1 MWRRVHEIVWGAAHV
16 ERGSITWRPPL
27 RAAIVATAVCGLAI
41 AIADDPLAI
50 PLTIGA
56 VFTGL
61 ADTIES
67 ASQRM
72 RSMLWV
78 TVWITIGGLIGGLV
92 SSHPVAHLIVL
103 ALLGAA
109 CGFAGSL
116 GRLGGLAGVLTLVM
130 AVLATG
136 VPESA
141 VPAVQFA
148 LLVLIGGLIQVAVTV
163 VPDLIRRRSQ
173 LLAPPPAKQPV
184 AQRLRAHFNR
194 DDPMFRHAIRLG
206 AALVVGVIA
215 AFLTGWPHA
224 YWIPLTI
231 AWLSKPNAEGF
242 GSRILARLFGT
253 FAGIAASVLVIDVLH
268 LHRFGFAML
277 VGVGTYVSVAFL
289 SANYAIAVMG
299 ITAIVMALF
308 TLIGDPVGET
318 AVARAAATVIGSI
331 IVVIGPLIYPPPKA
345 RVTAS

>member
-1 MWRRVHEIVWGAAHV
+1 VHEIIWGAAHV

-27 RAAIVATAVCGLAI
+27 RAAIVATTVCGVAI
-41 AIADDPLAI
+41 AVGDDPLAI
-50 PLTIGA
+50 PITIGA

-61 ADTIES
+61 ADTVES
-67 ASQRM
+67 AAQRM

-78 TVWITIGGLIGGLV
+78 TLWITVGGLIGGLI
-92 SSHPVAHLIVL
+92 SSHPVAHVLVL
-103 ALLGAA
+103 ALFGAA

-116 GRLGGLAGVLTLVM
+116 GRLGGLAGVLSLVM
-130 AVLATG
+130 ATLATG

-141 VPAVQFA
+141 VSAVQFA
-148 LLVLIGGLIQVAVTV
+148 LLVLVGGLIQTAVTV
-163 VPDLIRRRSQ
+163 VPDLIRRRWE
-173 LLAPPPAKQPV
+173 LLAPPPAKESAAV
-184 AQRLRAHFNR
+184 RLRAHLHP
-194 DDPMFRHAIRLG
+194 DDPLFRHGIRLG
-206 AALVVGVIA
+206 SALVVGVIA

-242 GSRILARLFGT
+242 ASRILARLLGT
-253 FAGIAASVLVIDVLH
+253 FAGIAASVLVIDVLG
-268 LHRFGFAML
+268 LQRFGFAML

-289 SANYAIAVMG
+289 AANYAIAVMG

-318 AVARAAATVIGSI
+318 ALARAAATVIGSL
-331 IVVIGPLIYPPPKA
+331 IVVIAPLVYPPPRPA
-345 RVTAS
+345 APGA